1 MPKASKQ
8 TNYYDYDARKTTP
21 VVPQYAANLDELVP
35 TKPKKK
41 KPVDKLAQ
49 MLEALSM

>member
-1 MPKASKQ
+1 MPKASK

-35 TKPKKK
+35 MKPKKK
-41 KPVDKLAQ
+41 KPVDKLAK
-49 MLEALSM
+49 MLEGLSV